1 MAIGLD
7 IGTMNIVAAT
17 QNGNNIEIS
26 RIRDAFLDVPIKAKQ
41 MLKMSGVSFIEKED
55 TLFIL
60 GDVALE
66 MANIFGRE
74 ARRPISKGLVSPSEM
89 DGIEILAHMIK
100 SVVGDSK
107 GKCFYSVPA
116 PPLDAPSKDIIY
128 HTQIFKKIVEDC
140 GLIASPSNEAMAIVF
155 AEASKE
161 NFSALSFSFGSGMTN
176 VAVAN
181 YGIESMSFSIER
193 GGDWIDSGAGTAIGA
208 TQARMCAIKE
218 SGLDLMN
225 PKGREQEALGFYYRE
240 LIEYCLEW
248 VAQEFRKRNLQN
260 TLKRKI
266 PIIISGGTST
276 AKSFLEFFSMVF
288 ERQRKRF
295 PFEISEIRAA
305 SDPFNA
311 VAKGLLIQ
319 ALQEE

>member
-7 IGTMNIVAAT
+7 IGTMNIVSAT
-17 QNGNNIEIS
+17 QEGS
-26 RIRDAFLDVPIKAKQ
+26 QVVTKRIRDAFLDVPLKAKN
-41 MLKMSGVSFIEKED
+41 MLKLSGVSFIEKKNN
-55 TLFIL
+55 LFIL
-60 GDVALE
+60 GDAALE

-74 ARRPISKGLVSPSEM
+74 ARRPISKGLVSPNEM
-89 DGIEILAHMIK
+89 EGIEILAHMIK
-100 SVVGDSK
+100 SVVGDKK
-107 GKCFYSVPA
+107 GKCYYSVPA
-116 PPLDAPSKDIIY
+116 PPLDAPNKDIIY

-140 GLIASPSNEAMAIVF
+140 GLEAIPSNEAMAIVF

-161 NFSALSFSFGSGMTN
+161 SFSALSFSFGSGMTN
-176 VAVAN
+176 IAVAN

-193 GGDWIDSGAGTAIGA
+193 GGDWIDAGAGVSIGN

-240 LIEYCLEW
+240 LIEYCLDW
-248 VAQEFRKRNLQN
+248 VAQEFRRRKLVN
-260 TLKRKI
+260 TLGRKI

-276 AKSFLEFFSMVF
+276 ATSFLDFFKMVF
-288 ERQRKRF
+288 ERQAHRF